1 MVLVHTQ
8 RAGCVKSD
16 TACPPQAIYLQSM
29 RLEGK
34 RALVTGSSR
43 GIGQAIVLAFAREG
57 ADVIVNYIGNDTG
70 ARETCAQVEKL
81 GRRAVPIQA
90 DVSVPAETQKLIDG
104 SIAALGSLDILVNNA
119 GIEKRAPFL
128 EITEKDYRAVID
140 VDLTGPLFLSQA
152 FVRHLR
158 QANRPGKIINISSVH
173 EELPFPHFTPY
184 CMAKGG
190 LKMMMRNL
198 AIELGDCGITVNN
211 IAPGAI
217 ETPINRK
224 LLNDP
229 KELAAL
235 KNNIPMRRL
244 GKTCDVSGAAVFLAS
259 ADADYVTGATLVV
272 DGGLLWNYSE
282 Q

>member
-1 MVLVHTQ
+1 
-8 RAGCVKSD
+8 
-16 TACPPQAIYLQSM
+16 M
-29 RLEGK
+29 RLAGK
-34 RALVTGSSR
+34 RALVTGGSR

-57 ADVIVNYIGNDTG
+57 ADVVIDYVGNG
-70 ARETCAQVEKL
+70 AAAEQTRAQVEKL
-81 GRRAVPIQA
+81 GRQAVVVQA
-90 DVSVPAETQKLIDG
+90 DVSVLSDTQKLIG
-104 SIAALGSLDILVNNA
+104 ASLAAFGSLDILVNNA
-119 GIEKRAPFL
+119 GIERRAPFL

-140 VDLTGPLFLSQA
+140 VDLTGPFFLAQG

-158 QANRPGKIINISSVH
+158 QTNRGGKIINISSVH

-217 ETPINRK
+217 ETPINRN

-229 KELAAL
+229 QKLAIL
-235 KNNIPMRRL
+235 KQNIPMRRL
-244 GKTCDVSGAAVFLAS
+244 GNTSDVAGVAVFLAS
-259 ADADYVTGATLVV
+259 SEADYVTGATVVV

>member
-1 MVLVHTQ
+1 
-8 RAGCVKSD
+8 
-16 TACPPQAIYLQSM
+16 M
-29 RLEGK
+29 RLQGK

-57 ADVIVNYIGNDTG
+57 ADVVINYIGSATG
-70 ARETCAQVEKL
+70 AEQTRAEVVKI
-81 GRRAVPIQA
+81 GRRAAIMQA
-90 DVSVPAETQKLIDG
+90 DVSVPAETRKLIDG
-104 SIAALGSLDILVNNA
+104 AVAALGGLDILVNNA

-128 EITEKDYRAVID
+128 EITESDYRAVID
-140 VDLTGPLFLSQA
+140 VDMTGPFFLSQA

-158 QANRPGKIINISSVH
+158 QTNRPGKIINISSVH
-173 EELPFPHFTPY
+173 EELPFPHFTAY

-217 ETPINRK
+217 ETPINRQ

-229 KELAAL
+229 AKLEAL
-235 KNNIPMRRL
+235 KQNIPMRRL
-244 GKTCDVSGAAVFLAS
+244 GQTSDVAGVAVFLAS
-259 ADADYVTGATLVV
+259 SEADYMTGATVVV